1 MDMDTFKRDVL
12 INFLM
17 PHRWTEV
24 ITRED
29 FNPQKIPLRRSFTAS
44 VAKQNSIFKL
54 QKHYCQRSYCKI
66 IYLLFLL
73 MSAYLHFLDA
83 FNTR

>member
-12 INFLM
+12 INFLI
-17 PHRWTEV
+17 PHRWAEV